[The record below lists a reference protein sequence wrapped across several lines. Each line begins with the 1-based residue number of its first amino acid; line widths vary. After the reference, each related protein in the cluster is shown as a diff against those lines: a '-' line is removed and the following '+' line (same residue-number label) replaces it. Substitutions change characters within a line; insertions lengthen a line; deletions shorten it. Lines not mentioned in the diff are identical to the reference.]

1 MLKNQTKP
9 WIITTLAT
17 LATLV
22 GPPAFAESS
31 VIVGAA
37 AWRNRLFLKSAE
49 GFIDAITK
57 ALVTEA
63 SAPAAREEYD
73 LGSRPTYYEDEIFGV
88 YHGGTIPYRFRR
100 AWIDPMGGG
109 LKYETW
115 IAGALQDR
123 EAFYYTLH
131 NRNYTCLGPSTQS
144 PRDELHVRAKSRYQI
159 FNSVVKPDPANG
171 VWSHP
176 VRWKLALKLLPAS
189 CQDTTTLWDLE
200 EVGQTN
206 LPRGGGTEISSWF
219 PNVDILYCL
228 NMYDQK

>member
-63 SAPAAREEYD
+63 SAPAAREEYN
-73 LGSRPTYYEDEIFGV
+73 LGSRPVYYEDEISGV
-88 YHGGTIPYRFRR
+88 HHGGPIPYRFRR
-100 AWIDPMGGG
+100 VWIDPMGGG
-109 LKYETW
+109 RNYQTW
-115 IAGALQDR
+115 IAGVLQDR
-123 EAFYYTLH
+123 EAFYYVLH
-131 NRNYTCLGPSTQS
+131 NRAYTCLGPSTQS
-144 PRDELHVRAKSRYQI
+144 PRDEMHIKAKALYQI
-159 FNSVVKPDPANG
+159 YNTIVKPDPANA

-176 VRWKLALKLLPAS
+176 VRYKFALKLLPGS
-189 CQDTTTLWDLE
+189 CQDTTTPWDFE

-206 LPRGGGTEISSWF
+206 LPRGEGTNVSPWF
-219 PNVDILYCL
+219 QNVDINYCL
-228 NMYDQK
+228 NMYDEK